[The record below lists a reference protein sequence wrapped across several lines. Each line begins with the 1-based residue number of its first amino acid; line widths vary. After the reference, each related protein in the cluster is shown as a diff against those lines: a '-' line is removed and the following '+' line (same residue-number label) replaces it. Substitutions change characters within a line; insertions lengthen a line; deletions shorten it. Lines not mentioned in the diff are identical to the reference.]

1 MKIIREGKEYD
12 VVEYCSETGSACVEI
27 EMDFYYEPHKRKVK
41 CWWTSDTYEVKK
53 D

>member
-12 VVEYCSETGSACVEI
+12 VVEYCPATGSVCVEI
-27 EMDFYYEPHKRKVK
+27 EMDFYYPPRKRKVK
-41 CWWTSDTYEVKK
+41 CWWTSDTYKVKK